1 MKIFLFAA
9 AFIFSSLILLSCKKD
24 NPVIPPVEPPPLVK
38 DTITISLVQVT
49 HSSIVINIKSTTNN
63 PNSTI
68 ELYRQLNN
76 KDTLAAG
83 YPITVKDTTITDDN
97 NGRDLL
103 LNTEYKYYAVRTDST
118 GEKKDTS
125 NIVTARTLAATNFN
139 YTWQVFSIGEPG
151 SVLYDVWGTD
161 ENNVYAC
168 GSITI
173 NDTVYG
179 ILKWDGIEWL
189 PLKRN
194 GGFNAIYGFS
204 ITDIWSVGGAVIYFN
219 GTEWVD
225 YTYKDPIINN
235 NQSYYS
241 VWGTSSSNLYF
252 GSGRGKIIH
261 WDGSSAEIVFSNP
274 DNVYVNG
281 LDGYSSDFIIGVGTG
296 MIPPL
301 LAVFY
306 DGNRWDNL
314 PINSDWSLNSV
325 SIVTR
330 KHIYFGG
337 DGIFELKNGNF
348 SRIFESGYYIWD
360 IEYNKQNG
368 ITVASG
374 DFDGV
379 YINNG
384 LEWRNYKGQI
394 TSDNTSYAGIYL
406 TNNTIFCVGSTVNE
420 AKIIIGKN

>member
-1 MKIFLFAA
+1 MKIFLFVA
-9 AFIFSSLILLSCKKD
+9 AFIFSSLILLSCKKA

-49 HSSIVINIKSTTNN
+49 HTSIVINIKTTANN
-63 PNSTI
+63 LNSTI
-68 ELYRQLNN
+68 ELYRQLNH
-76 KDTLAAG
+76 KDTLAAE
-83 YPITVKDTTITDDN
+83 YLITVRDTTITDDD

-103 LNTEYKYYAVRTDST
+103 LDTEYKYYAVRKDSA
-118 GEKKDTS
+118 GNKKDTS
-125 NIVTARTLAATNFN
+125 NLVAAKTLAATNFN
-139 YTWQVFSIGEPG
+139 YTWQEYSIGEPG

-161 ENNVYAC
+161 ENNVYAV
-168 GSITI
+168 GGVYF
-173 NDTVYG
+173 NDTSYG
-179 ILKWDGIEWL
+179 VIHWNGYEWTASS
-189 PLKRN
+189 RF
-194 GGFNAIYGFS
+194 GGGYSIHGFTS
-204 ITDIWSVGGAVIYFN
+204 NDIWTAGGTIYHFDGQRWN
-219 GTEWVD
+219 EILFEDQILVD
-225 YTYKDPIINN
+225 NIP
-235 NQSYYS
+235 YYS
-241 VWGTSSSNLYF
+241 VWGTNSSDLYF
-252 GSGRGKIIH
+252 GSDRGKVIH
-261 WDGSSAEIVFSNP
+261 WDGSSAEIVYSNP
-274 DNVYVNG
+274 ANVYVND

-296 MIPPL
+296 IIPPL
-301 LAVFY
+301 LAVYF
-306 DGNRWDNL
+306 DGNSWNHL
-314 PINSDWSLNSV
+314 PINSNWSLNSV

-337 DGIFELKNGNF
+337 DGIFELKSGNF
-348 SRIFESGYYIWD
+348 SRVFESGYYIWD

-394 TSDNTSYAGIYL
+394 TSDNTSYAGIFL